1 MSRRRVAAR
10 GLSVNNFDRH
20 RKSSKN
26 GGNATSLELA
36 GGREER
42 DTAGPGGSFYENI
55 GVTTHTV
62 AGTAPQFLLE
72 GVTPVPERRM
82 IDDFE
87 TGRQCKNITKFV
99 SRVGIVRQR

>member
-42 DTAGPGGSFYENI
+42 DTAGPGGSFYETSTYI

-72 GVTPVPERRM
+72 GITPEPEQRM
-82 IDDFE
+82 M
-87 TGRQCKNITKFV
+87 TLRQAD
-99 SRVGIVRQR
+99 SE